1 LLRFK
6 SVFGLGILCLCCLGL
21 VSCNKSRQAMAGGD
35 QAKSGKPI
43 AVRVGRVAAEQ
54 IERRVEAVGTLLAFE
69 EVTISA
75 ETEGRII
82 EVRVDLGDRVH
93 RGQQLAVIHPEE
105 QQYLVDQQQAQ
116 FRQAL
121 DRLGLKDENDRVK
134 DINDVPEVRKAAAD
148 LFEAEQRYKRMREL
162 VAQQIA
168 SRQDLDQAEARF
180 QAAKA
185 DHDYTLRQVQNLITQ
200 VAQSKA
206 SLELARKRLRDTV
219 IEAPFDGSIRERMVH
234 PGQYVKQQSP
244 LYQLVNADPLRL
256 RAEVPERMAP
266 WVMTGSDVE
275 VRVEAHADRVFHGK
289 VSRISPAVDEQK
301 RTFAIEALIPN
312 GEGLLKPGFYGKA
325 TIQTHRREQVISI
338 PPSAVMY
345 AYGTNRAFVIDSG
358 KASARELKLGERIGN
373 KVEVV
378 EGLRG
383 GEQIA
388 LTEVEKLDNGTPV
401 VIQEK

>member
-1 LLRFK
+1 
-6 SVFGLGILCLCCLGL
+6 
-21 VSCNKSRQAMAGGD
+21 MAGGD
-35 QAKSGKPI
+35 QATSGKPI
-43 AVRVGRVAAEQ
+43 AVRVGRVATEQ

-82 EVRVDLGDRVH
+82 EVFVDLGDRVR
-93 RGQQLAVIHPEE
+93 RGQKLAVIHPEE
-105 QQYLVDQQQAQ
+105 QQYLLDQQQAQ

-121 DRLGLKDENDRVK
+121 DRLGLKNENDRVK

-200 VAQSKA
+200 VTQSKA
-206 SLELARKRLRDTV
+206 TLELARKRLRDTV
-219 IEAPFDGSIRERMVH
+219 IEAPFDGLIRERMVH

-266 WVMTGSDVE
+266 WVRVGSDVE

-289 VSRISPAVDEQK
+289 VSRMSPAVDEQK
-301 RTFAIEALIPN
+301 RTFVIEALIPN

-401 VIQEK
+401 VIQ